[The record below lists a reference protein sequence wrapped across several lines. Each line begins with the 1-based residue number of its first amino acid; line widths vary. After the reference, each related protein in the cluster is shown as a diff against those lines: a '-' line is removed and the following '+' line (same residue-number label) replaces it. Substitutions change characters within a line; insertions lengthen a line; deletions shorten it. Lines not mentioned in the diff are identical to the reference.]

1 VNEGAEKQMDVKIG
15 EVAAELMVTE
25 GTGSLSREEVQ
36 KIVNLAVA
44 QMRTEMAR
52 TSQMRNE
59 ATVRDRV
66 FRPEI

>member
-1 VNEGAEKQMDVKIG
+1 MDVNIG
-15 EVAAELMVTE
+15 EVAAELVVTE
-25 GTGSLSREEVQ
+25 GAGSLSRKEVQ

-44 QMRTEMAR
+44 QMKAEMAR
-52 TSQMRNE
+52 ASQMQDE